1 MDNQKQ
7 KKSLKDKLNNTGN
20 YIKRN
25 ALKPIPFVGWID
37 YINKGFEKD
46 EPEIGILK
54 YMTHLLYT
62 GTVIGLTAVSIMNAQ
77 ENTQNEKLFKEKTN
91 YYNKHTI
98 EGYTNKNT
106 ERDYKSQSK
115 NYYLWK

>member
-7 KKSLKDKLNNTGN
+7 KKSLKDKLNNTGD

-37 YINKGFEKD
+37 YITKGFEKD

-62 GTVIGLTAVSIMNAQ
+62 GTIIVLIAVSIMNTQ
-77 ENTQNEKLFKEKTN
+77 ENTQKEKLSKEKTKD
-91 YYNKHTI
+91 YNKHTI
-98 EGYTNKNT
+98 EYYTNKNT
-106 ERDYKSQSK
+106 ERGHKSRLK
-115 NYYLWK
+115 ND